1 MLPPETPE
9 GRRIWREY
17 KASNACTH
25 QDHSNPEELPICPC
39 WSNWASEQI
48 VRLEQDVDRIK
59 AETTFN
65 PQAEVSRLENEL
77 EASKARTKAR
87 IDQEAQ
93 YRGERDRHF
102 NRLLDMQKQIQSCA
116 ADLEFAQAPGQK
128 VALDKNVTLEEF
140 LAVVRRE
147 LIFRGERE
155 RSAIPREE
163 IEAVRNDVY
172 KLWQLA
178 EAAAREIGVHLKERD
193 LFTIQGY
200 IVASVQ
206 MIKAL
211 QLEIQQKDVSSDYV
225 MFLQQRNRE
234 GARVINEMGEQL
246 RGMWQVNMPGVGVV
260 PGNLTAAVGST
271 NVAPPIDFKSFKEQI
286 WSIYLGLFN
295 SERNL
300 SIIIMD
306 HNMESPEWEP
316 TPIRIDSEN
325 KTYAHKWELAAQL
338 VRNEISRFLN
348 RVWQLFVYIRSNDV
362 PGSQPYWNG
371 PYDDDHGRAI
381 HVHEAFKAAEGRG
394 IIAQTELGL
403 SRQYVEPA
411 TDVAY
416 KNELEERL
424 DRRYPIYR
432 DLQGSINNLTQRI
445 TIFRQ
450 VPPAWPEQHER
461 DNTAFVPKKSFD
473 LLVLMLSRIE
483 MEYLTIRVIQLIEAV
498 NSCWHL
504 IPSQDHD
511 MIRGMS
517 NEISLAHGAKVA
529 CEAELTRPSEI
540 APAPAYPGKILPP
553 LPDYTPY
560 GYQIIPKLTAG
571 DDGNNNKNNKGNQKG
586 NQGGNQEGNQGEVG
600 KDKKDNNT
608 KVRGNINK
616 LEKELDKKKVKYDR
630 MARDSKKN
638 FADAPNNASAD
649 TKMQKELDKLHEYRR
664 KLEDLFKKNGGNV
677 DNIQGYKK

>member
-1 MLPPETPE
+1 M
-9 GRRIWREY
+9 
-17 KASNACTH
+17 S
-25 QDHSNPEELPICPC
+25 
-39 WSNWASEQI
+39 
-48 VRLEQDVDRIK
+48 
-59 AETTFN
+59 
-65 PQAEVSRLENEL
+65 SRLQKQGPKPGLTKKLNI
-77 EASKARTKAR
+77 EAKE
-87 IDQEAQ
+87 I
-93 YRGERDRHF
+93 GIF

-140 LAVVRRE
+140 LA
-147 LIFRGERE
+147 
-155 RSAIPREE
+155 
-163 IEAVRNDVY
+163 
-172 KLWQLA
+172 LWQLA

-260 PGNLTAAVGST
+260 PGNLTAAVGSI

-338 VRNEISRFLN
+338 VRNEINRFLN

-411 TDVAY
+411 TDITY
-416 KNELEERL
+416 KDELEERL

-461 DNTAFVPKKSFD
+461 DNSAFVPKKSFD
-473 LLVLMLSRIE
+473 LLALMLSRIE
-483 MEYLTIRVIQLIEAV
+483 MEYLTIRVMQLIEIV

-553 LPDYTPY
+553 LPHYTP
-560 GYQIIPKLTAG
+560 
-571 DDGNNNKNNKGNQKG
+571 
-586 NQGGNQEGNQGEVG
+586 

-616 LEKELDKKKVKYDR
+616 LEKELDKKRVKYDR
-630 MARDSKKN
+630 IARDSKKN
-638 FADAPNNASAD
+638 FAGAPNDASAD

-664 KLEDLFKKNGGNV
+664 KLGDLFKKNGGNV

>member
-1 MLPPETPE
+1 MLPPDTSE

-17 KASNACTH
+17 KASNECSH
-25 QDHSNPEELPICPC
+25 QNYAHPEERPNCPC
-39 WSNWASEQI
+39 WSNWAIDRI
-48 VRLEQDVDRIK
+48 VKLEQQVDGLHATAPSNNREDIL
-59 AETTFN
+59 
-65 PQAEVSRLENEL
+65 RLQNEL
-77 EASKARTKAR
+77 EASKARTRAR
-87 IDQEAQ
+87 IDQETQ
-93 YRGERDRHF
+93 YRDERDRHF
-102 NRLLDMQKQIQSCA
+102 NRLLDMHKQIQSCV

-128 VALDKNVTLEEF
+128 VVLDKNISLEEF

-155 RSAIPREE
+155 RSGIPREE
-163 IEAVRNDVY
+163 IEAVRSDLY

-178 EAAAREIGVHLKERD
+178 EAASREIGVHLKEKD

-246 RGMWQVNMPGVGVV
+246 RGMWQGNMPGVGVV
-260 PGNLTAAVGST
+260 PGNLSTAVGSI
-271 NVAPPIDFKSFKEQI
+271 NVAPPIDFKSFKEEI
-286 WSIYLGLFN
+286 WGMYLGLFN

-306 HNMESPEWEP
+306 RNMQLPEWESA
-316 TPIRIDSEN
+316 PIRIDSEN
-325 KTYAHKWELAAQL
+325 KTYMHKWELAAQL
-338 VRNEISRFLN
+338 VRNELDRFLK
-348 RVWQLFVYIRSNDV
+348 RVWELFLYIRSNNV
-362 PGSQPYWNG
+362 PGSQPYWSG
-371 PYDDDHGRAI
+371 PVDDDHGRAL
-381 HVHEAFKAAEGRG
+381 HVHEAMKAAEGRG
-394 IIAQTELGL
+394 IKAQNELKL

-416 KNELEERL
+416 KDELEERL

-432 DLQGSINNLTQRI
+432 ALQGSINNLTQRI

-461 DNTAFVPKKSFD
+461 DNSAFVPKKSFD

-483 MEYLTIRVIQLIEAV
+483 MEYLTIRVIQLLETL
-498 NSCWHL
+498 NNYWHL
-504 IPSQDHD
+504 VPPQDYD
-511 MIRGMS
+511 MARIMS
-517 NEISLAHGAKVA
+517 NEISVAHGAKVA

-553 LPDYTPY
+553 LPEYTPY
-560 GYQIIPKLTAG
+560 GYQTIPILPTGG
-571 DDGNNNKNNKGNQKG
+571 DAKNNGNNKGNKG
-586 NQGGNQEGNQGEVG
+586 QNEGEAS

-616 LEKELDKKKVKYDR
+616 LEKELDKKKVKYDK
-630 MARDSKKN
+630 MGRDSRKN

-649 TKMQKELDKLHEYRR
+649 TKMQKELDKLHEYRK
-664 KLEDLFKKNGGNV
+664 KLEDLFRKTGGNV
-677 DNIQGYKK
+677 DNIQGYKR